1 MRTQL
6 YIDGQWVD
14 GSGTLAVIDPSDGS
28 VIASVATSSDEQ
40 NMAALAA
47 ADRVAADW
55 AKVAPRVRGEILR
68 KAFEIMTAEAE
79 QLAEIISRENGKAM
93 PDARGEVAYA
103 AEFFR
108 WFSEEAVRTSGDFR
122 LAPSGDKRIL
132 VTHQPIGVSLL
143 ITPWNFPAGMATRKI
158 GPAVAAGCTMIL
170 KPAGE
175 TPLTALAIVD
185 ILERAGLPKGV
196 LNVILPAETGPAI
209 SKLLHDS
216 RLKNLSFTGSTQVG
230 KILLREAA
238 DQVIRCSM
246 ELGGNAPFVV
256 LDDAN
261 IEEAVKGLMLAK
273 MRNGGAACT
282 AANRIYVA
290 RSIGDKFIAEF
301 AKAMA
306 AMKMGVGREAGI
318 TLGASVSLKER
329 NKIAELVEGAK
340 SRGAKVHT
348 GATTPDGEGAFYPA
362 TVIEVDKS
370 DEILANEVF
379 GPVAPIVLFDTDEEA
394 LKLANDTEYGLISYV
409 YSEDLKRA
417 IRFAEGIEA
426 GMVGINRGMLSDP
439 AAPFGGVKQSG
450 LGREGGFDGIHEFL
464 QTKYIGVEI

>member
-28 VIASVATSSDEQ
+28 VIADVATSSDEQ

-55 AKVAPRVRGEILR
+55 AKTAPRVRGEILR

-79 QLAEIISRENGKAM
+79 QLAELISRENGKAL
-93 PDARGEVAYA
+93 PDAKGEVAYA

-122 LAPSGDKRIL
+122 LSPSGDKRIL

-175 TPLTALAIVD
+175 TPLTALAIAD
-185 ILERAGLPKGV
+185 IMERAGLPKGV
-196 LNVILPAETGPAI
+196 LNVILPAETGPAV

-216 RLKNLSFTGSTQVG
+216 RVKNLSFTGSTAVG

-290 RSIGDKFIAEF
+290 RAIGDKFVAEF

-318 TLGASVSLKER
+318 TLGASVSMKER

-340 SRGAKVHT
+340 SRGAKIHT
-348 GATTPDGEGAFYPA
+348 GATTPDGEGAFYPP
-362 TVIEVDKS
+362 TVIEVAKD

-394 LKLANDTEYGLISYV
+394 LKMANDTEYGLISYV

-426 GMVGINRGMLSDP
+426 GMVGINRGLLSDP

>member
-14 GSGTLAVIDPSDGS
+14 GSGTLEVIDPSDGS
-28 VIASVATSSDEQ
+28 IIANVATSSDEQ
-40 NMAALAA
+40 NLAALAA

-55 AKVAPRVRGEILR
+55 AKTAPRMRAEILR

-79 QLAEIISRENGKAM
+79 SLAELISRENGKAL
-93 PDARGEVAYA
+93 PDAKGEVAYA

-122 LAPSGDKRIL
+122 LSPSGDKRIL

-175 TPLTALAIVD
+175 TPLTALAIAD
-185 ILERAGLPKGV
+185 IMERAGLPKGV
-196 LNVILPAETGPAI
+196 LNVILPADTGPAI

-216 RLKNLSFTGSTQVG
+216 RVKNLSFTGSTLVG

-290 RSIGDKFIAEF
+290 RAIGDKFIAEF
-301 AKAMA
+301 SKTMA
-306 AMKMGVGREAGI
+306 AMTMGVGREAGI
-318 TLGASVSLKER
+318 TLGASVSMKER
-329 NKIAELVEGAK
+329 NKIAELVDGAT

-348 GATTPDGEGAFYPA
+348 GGTTPEGAGAFYPP
-362 TVIEVDKS
+362 TVIEVPKD
-370 DEILANEVF
+370 DAILANEVF

-394 LKLANDTEYGLISYV
+394 LKMANDTEYGLISYV